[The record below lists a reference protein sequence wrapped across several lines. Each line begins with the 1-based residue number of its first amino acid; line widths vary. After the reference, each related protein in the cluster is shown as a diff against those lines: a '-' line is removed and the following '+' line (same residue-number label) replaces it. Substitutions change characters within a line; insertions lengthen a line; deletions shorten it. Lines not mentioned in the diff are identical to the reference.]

1 MRLFAAAFALLTL
14 SVVSVAH
21 ACPSMMNAG
30 KQAVIAGTEGTT
42 LPQTPR
48 PVQLPSDSRG

>member
-1 MRLFAAAFALLTL
+1 MRLFVAAFAVLIL
-14 SVVSVAH
+14 SSMSVAH
-21 ACPSMMNAG
+21 ACPGMMQAG

>member
-1 MRLFAAAFALLTL
+1 
-14 SVVSVAH
+14 
-21 ACPSMMNAG
+21 MMQAG